1 MLMVSSLSF
10 GVYAETTDESPIDA
24 GVALTEDPLNQFIEN
39 LDPKL
44 HSGIYADE
52 NGETHIASPDPE
64 KIQNQVN
71 RNRAIASVP
80 IEKVEYS
87 WQDLLDAQKALLA
100 IQHELG
106 ITAVGLDA
114 SENALT
120 IFAGELSE
128 EQKQAVID
136 ASPVKNVLFY
146 GDAFLLSIGSGS
158 GEEAASN
165 ESEDGSVMPAA
176 TPSSLMGGQWLQ
188 NSKGSNWSTVGYG
201 AFQNYGTSSQRTGYV
216 TCGHGYKA
224 GQSVYQGSN
233 LIGTARSVNVS
244 SGIDIA
250 FIESDIP
257 YGGQKNGITADSYTS
272 PTAGR
277 SVYMCGAK
285 SGNKN
290 GKINSTDISGKWQ
303 SGSTITSHAGLF
315 SFTFP
320 SQAGDSGSA
329 LIEKTPEGKYYLIG
343 LNVGMWYNNDKIG
356 EDLIWGAGCKWPKAA
371 DAIKVTPRN
380 P

>member
-1 MLMVSSLSF
+1 MRMKT
-10 GVYAETTDESPIDA
+10 G
-24 GVALTEDPLNQFIEN
+24 
-39 LDPKL
+39 K
-44 HSGIYADE
+44 
-52 NGETHIASPDPE
+52 HIASPDPE

-87 WQDLLDAQKALLA
+87 WQDLLDAKKALLA
-100 IQHELG
+100 IQDELE
-106 ITAVGLDA
+106 ITAVGFDA

-158 GEEAASN
+158 GEEAASS
-165 ESEDGSVMPAA
+165 ESEDETVMPAA
-176 TPSSLMGGQWLQ
+176 APSSLMGGQWLQ

-201 AFQNYGTSSQRTGYV
+201 AVQNRGTSSQKIGYV

-224 GQSVYQGSN
+224 GQSVYQGGN
-233 LIGTARSVNVS
+233 LIGTARSVKVS

-257 YGGQKNGITADSYTS
+257 YTGQKNDIIVKTYSN
-272 PTAGR
+272 PTVGR
-277 SVYMCGAK
+277 EVYMYGAK
-285 SGNKN
+285 SGSKS
-290 GKINSTDISGKWQ
+290 GTIKSTDISGKWQ
-303 SGSTITSHAGLF
+303 SGSTITSHDDLF
-315 SFTFP
+315 SFNFP
-320 SQAGDSGSA
+320 SQSGDSGSA
-329 LIEKTPEGKYYLIG
+329 LIELTPDNEYNLIG
-343 LNVGMWYNNDKIG
+343 LNVGMWYKNDDTK
-356 EDLIWGAGCKWPKAA
+356 EDLIWGAGCKWNKAA

-380 P
+380 PAKQ